1 MDARVRLF
9 WALERGFGA
18 GLKSEMNELL
28 PMASPL
34 QAFEAGRALRDGWKG
49 FNRNA
54 GTLVS
59 FTVLAAVLLGLL
71 QALQYW
77 LIAAGT
83 NNPESL
89 GGISVLLLG
98 IALLQAIVSLVFSIA
113 LLDGGLQSVRGR
125 TLAFSELFAKVTEV
139 PNLIGLQLFGGL
151 AVLLGFLA
159 FVLPGVYL
167 AVAYVFAGMALVDR
181 PQSFVDALNS
191 SRRLVTPHWFDVT
204 LFMMAVGG
212 VVVLGYL
219 ACLVG
224 GFVSVPVGFC
234 MVAAGYQQ
242 LLSLA
247 GPAASPE
254 DFES

>member
-1 MDARVRLF
+1 MSSSLRT
-9 WALERGFGA
+9 
-18 GLKSEMNELL
+18 
-28 PMASPL
+28 
-34 QAFEAGRALRDGWKG
+34 FEAGRAFRDGWTA

-54 GTLVS
+54 GTLVG
-59 FTVLAAVLLGLL
+59 FTVLAAVVLGLL
-71 QALQYW
+71 QALQYG
-77 LIAAGT
+77 LLAAGT
-83 NNPESL
+83 NNPDSL

-98 IALLQAIVSLVFSIA
+98 IALLQAIGSLVFSIA
-113 LLDGGLQSVRGR
+113 LLDGGLQSVRGH
-125 TLAFSELFAKVTEV
+125 TLAFPELFGKVAEV
-139 PNLIGLQLFGGL
+139 PNLIGLHLFGGL
-151 AVLLGFLA
+151 AVVLGLLA
-159 FVLPGVYL
+159 FVAPGIYL

-204 LFMMAVGG
+204 LFLLAVFG

-247 GPAASPE
+247 GQVASPAE
-254 DFES
+254 LDP

>member
-1 MDARVRLF
+1 MSSSAY
-9 WALERGFGA
+9 
-18 GLKSEMNELL
+18 
-28 PMASPL
+28 
-34 QAFEAGRALRDGWKG
+34 AFEAGRAFRDGWKG

-54 GTLVS
+54 GTLVG
-59 FTVLAAVLLGLL
+59 FTVLAAVVLGLL
-71 QALQYW
+71 QALQYG
-77 LIAAGT
+77 LISAGT
-83 NNPESL
+83 NNPDSL
-89 GGISVLLLG
+89 GGISVLLFG
-98 IALLQAIVSLVFSIA
+98 IVLLQAIVSMVFSIA

-125 TLAFSELFAKVTEV
+125 TLAFPDLFARVAEV
-139 PNLIGLQLFGGL
+139 PNLVGLQLFGGL
-151 AVLLGFLA
+151 AVALGLLA
-159 FVLPGVYL
+159 FAVPGIYL

-204 LFMMAVGG
+204 LFLLAVLG

-247 GPAASPE
+247 GQAAPSAQM
-254 DFES
+254 DS

>member
-1 MDARVRLF
+1 MSSSLH
-9 WALERGFGA
+9 
-18 GLKSEMNELL
+18 
-28 PMASPL
+28 
-34 QAFEAGRALRDGWKG
+34 AFEAGRAFRDGWKG

-54 GTLVS
+54 GTLVG
-59 FTVLAAVLLGLL
+59 FTVLAAVVLGLL
-71 QALQYW
+71 QALQYG
-77 LIAAGT
+77 LGAAGI
-83 NNPESL
+83 NNPDSL
-89 GGISVLLLG
+89 GGITVLLFG
-98 IALLQAIVSLVFSIA
+98 IALLQAIVGLVFSIA

-125 TLAFSELFAKVTEV
+125 TLAFSELFGKVAEV

-151 AVLLGFLA
+151 AVLLGLLA
-159 FVLPGVYL
+159 FLVPGIYL

-204 LFMMAVGG
+204 LFLLAVCG

-224 GFVSVPVGFC
+224 GVVSVPVGFC

-247 GPAASPE
+247 GQAAPSKE
-254 DFES
+254 IDA

>member
-1 MDARVRLF
+1 MS
-9 WALERGFGA
+9 G
-18 GLKSEMNELL
+18 STH
-28 PMASPL
+28 
-34 QAFEAGRALRDGWKG
+34 AFEAGRAFRDGWKG

-54 GTLVS
+54 GTLVG
-59 FTVLAAVLLGLL
+59 FTVLAAVVLGLL
-71 QALQYW
+71 QALQFG
-77 LIAAGT
+77 LIASAA

-89 GGISVLLLG
+89 GGISVLLFG
-98 IALLQAIVSLVFSIA
+98 IALLQAIIGLVISIA

-125 TLAFSELFAKVTEV
+125 NLAFGDLFAKVTEV

-159 FVLPGVYL
+159 FVVPGVYL

-181 PQSFVDALNS
+181 PQSFMDALNS

-204 LFMMAVGG
+204 LFLLAILG
-212 VVVLGYL
+212 VVLLGYL

-242 LLSLA
+242 LLSLS
-247 GPAASPE
+247 GKAAPSE
-254 DFES
+254 ESQS

>member
-1 MDARVRLF
+1 MP
-9 WALERGFGA
+9 
-18 GLKSEMNELL
+18 S
-28 PMASPL
+28 SPY
-34 QAFEAGRALRDGWKG
+34 AFEAGRAFRDGWKG

-54 GTLVS
+54 GSLVGL
-59 FTVLAAVLLGLL
+59 TVLAAVAIGLFQLL
-71 QALQYW
+71 QYG
-77 LIAAGT
+77 LISAGG
-83 NNPESL
+83 NNPDSL
-89 GGISVLLLG
+89 GGIYVLLFS

-113 LLDGGLQSVRGR
+113 LLHGGLQSVRGR
-125 TLAFSELFAKVTEV
+125 TLGFSELFTKVTEV
-139 PNLIGLQLFGGL
+139 PNLIGLHLFGGI
-151 AVLLGFLA
+151 AILLGLLA
-159 FVLPGVYL
+159 FVVPGVYL
-167 AVAYVFAGMALVDR
+167 AVAYVFSGMALVDR

-204 LFMMAVGG
+204 LFLLAVSG

-247 GPAASPE
+247 SQVAPSVE
-254 DFES
+254 LDS